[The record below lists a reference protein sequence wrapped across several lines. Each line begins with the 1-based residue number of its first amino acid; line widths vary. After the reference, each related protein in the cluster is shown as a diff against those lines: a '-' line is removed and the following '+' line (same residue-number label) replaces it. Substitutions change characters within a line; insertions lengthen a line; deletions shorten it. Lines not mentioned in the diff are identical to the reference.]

1 MISYA
6 RILKD
11 GGSINPTESA
21 STGISGGNVAYN
33 RYKNDG
39 DTAGQGAFASSNGN
53 KVFSLSSFTP
63 TSDGRSTYYDLQLT
77 EAIYNASTVGNI
89 GLADFDQQEM
99 KDFTEPFY
107 IVNIIQTGKDV
118 SDLNI
123 NTYTSTGHY
132 QKIESVIG
140 EGDGLNN
147 QSYELV
153 DERWEDCVP
162 SLTSTGFNNAGESFI
177 YLVDA
182 NLNSTAYLNV
192 TYYSAIDIA
201 TIEADILANG
211 FYVTPGGKTIYG
223 IYTHTSDSEDIV
235 TVVFNYPLYNPQVGF
250 NIVVKYDETRPI
262 IFHGGDTVVG
272 ENIFAPIDKEADD
285 TASDADNQFIMNIG
299 FPYRRYDVNENY
311 FIKENVIDIQASD
324 ECRIGYLR
332 QLCIMYAAE
341 SKTAT
346 NFQFNS
352 DYPLAYFPLT
362 HYIMRPLE
370 FNDALFGTGIAN
382 DIAVS
387 NELFEEYFDDY
398 PNEWELWKYGGFR
411 FKPSFNVDY
420 SAVGP
425 FNAFS
430 KPDVGFEEQNKFC
443 SGVTWSLS
451 RAINQQDSPG
461 LKTFL
466 GGNKFLASDDNG
478 GIVKAWNAMTGDK
491 GDNLYGITESGIILF
506 LTKKAILSNIN
517 GNDLTTT
524 AFDAFISGEYWLSR
538 KIGSNGEMWRGM
550 ADASVEIKT
559 QNGSVEEEALFIP
572 NKHSIYRLME
582 NQIVDIA
589 KDNYLSRMK
598 SSLAAIG
605 EGYSTKI
612 VGHFDKNHNEYWFQ
626 MPDEL
631 DADINKCFV
640 FSQDTNFWAGRFT
653 YNFDSYTYGDNKNYG
668 FKNLAMFELD
678 KGFLIDNDS
687 ITAYLIPLFSPEL
700 TEEKE
705 FIAIEVNTGPRG
717 EMKPTEIIFLD
728 EKETELSRLNNAL
741 FGANYLKQY
750 SGWWNQIPRKEVSV
764 SANRERIQYRLL
776 LCKIIHNFEEDF
788 KIVSTVIQYKNLK

>member
-1 MISYA
+1 
-6 RILKD
+6 
-11 GGSINPTESA
+11 
-21 STGISGGNVAYN
+21 
-33 RYKNDG
+33 
-39 DTAGQGAFASSNGN
+39 
-53 KVFSLSSFTP
+53 
-63 TSDGRSTYYDLQLT
+63 
-77 EAIYNASTVGNI
+77 
-89 GLADFDQQEM
+89 
-99 KDFTEPFY
+99 
-107 IVNIIQTGKDV
+107 
-118 SDLNI
+118 
-123 NTYTSTGHY
+123 
-132 QKIESVIG
+132 
-140 EGDGLNN
+140 
-147 QSYELV
+147 
-153 DERWEDCVP
+153 
-162 SLTSTGFNNAGESFI
+162 
-177 YLVDA
+177 
-182 NLNSTAYLNV
+182 
-192 TYYSAIDIA
+192 
-201 TIEADILANG
+201 
-211 FYVTPGGKTIYG
+211 
-223 IYTHTSDSEDIV
+223 
-235 TVVFNYPLYNPQVGF
+235 
-250 NIVVKYDETRPI
+250 
-262 IFHGGDTVVG
+262 
-272 ENIFAPIDKEADD
+272 
-285 TASDADNQFIMNIG
+285 MNIG
-299 FPYRRYDVNENY
+299 FPYRTYHVNENY
-311 FIKENVIDIQASD
+311 FIKEDNGINEIQSSDI
-324 ECRIGYLR
+324 CRLGYLR
-332 QLCIMYAAE
+332 QLCIMYAVE
-341 SKTAT
+341 SRTAT

-370 FNDALFGTGIAN
+370 FNDALFGNGIAN

-478 GIVKAWNAMTGDK
+478 GIMKAWNAMTGDK

-612 VGHFDKNHNEYWFQ
+612 VVHFDKNHNEYWFQ